1 MRHLIAAAAA
11 GMLLACSAAAQDA
24 APQPREDGGL
34 AFESRGQVNAGGTS
48 VRYRVIAGEMIMR
61 NDAGEPRA
69 AIFHTTYLA
78 DGVRDARNRPVAF
91 VFNGGPGSASL
102 WLHMGVIGPYRVVLP
117 SDARDDG
124 AAPFDVVPNPHSLI
138 DVADLVFIDPVGT
151 GWSRTLGETPASEFW
166 GVRED
171 AQSLSAFIRQWLTEH
186 RRWNSPKYLFGES
199 YGTTRIAALLQE
211 LEGGWTDVA
220 INGVGLISSILDF
233 RYAATDA
240 GNDIGHV
247 GLFPTYA
254 ATGWYHGRVDR
265 EPWGGDIE
273 AFLDEVREFALSE
286 YLPALARGSTL
297 GAAEEARIAAALAR
311 YTGLSESWL
320 RAANLRIP
328 LNRFMRE
335 LLRDEG
341 VSVGRLD
348 TRYRG
353 VEPDGVGE
361 SPEYDPSAYG
371 IDAGY
376 TAAMLDYFTR
386 TLGVT
391 IDRQYVT
398 LGGVRNWNWSL
409 TPGGQ
414 AGGRTGYANVA
425 PWLAR
430 AMRQNADL
438 RVFVANGYYD
448 AATPFFGTELTFMQP
463 GFDADRVV
471 MRYYES
477 GHMMYIHEPSLVRQ
491 GAHLRAFVRGEALP
505 E

>member
-1 MRHLIAAAAA
+1 MKHAIATIVGIAFI
-11 GMLLACSAAAQDA
+11 ACSAAAPARDGDA
-24 APQPREDGGL
+24 QV
-34 AFESRGQVNAGGTS
+34 FESRGQVNAGGTT
-48 VRYRVIAGEMIMR
+48 VRYRVIAGETLLR
-61 NDAGEPRA
+61 GEDGTPRA
-69 AIFHTTYLA
+69 AIFSTAYLA
-78 DGVRDARNRPVAF
+78 EGVRDPRTRPVAF

-102 WLHMGVIGPYRVVLP
+102 WLHMGVIGPRRVVLP

-124 AAPFDVVPNPHSLI
+124 AAPYQIVANPHSLI
-138 DVADLVFIDPVGT
+138 DAADLVFIDPVGT
-151 GWSRTLGETPASEFW
+151 GWSRALGDTPASAFW

-186 RRWNSPKYLFGES
+186 RRWNSPKFLFGES

-233 RYAATDA
+233 RYAATDP

-273 AFLDEVREFALSE
+273 AFLDEVREFALAE
-286 YLPALARGSTL
+286 YLPALARG
-297 GAAEEARIAAALAR
+297 AALDEAGRDRLAGALSR
-311 YTGLSESWL
+311 YTGLSEDWL
-320 RAANLRIP
+320 RAANFRIP

-353 VEPDGVGE
+353 VEVDGVGE

-386 TLGVT
+386 DLGVT
-391 IDRQYVT
+391 ITRQYVT
-398 LGGVRNWNWSL
+398 LGGVRGWNWSL
-409 TPGGQ
+409 VPGGQ

-448 AATPFFGTELTFMQP
+448 AATPFFGTELTFLQP
-463 GFDADRVV
+463 GFDRDRVF

-505 E
+505 D